1 MSAATNET
9 TNNEEQPN
17 DPISAARLAANRENA
32 KKSTGP
38 TSTAGKAI
46 TRLNAVKCGLTGT
59 NRVFSNK
66 AEADRYTAHIRDY
79 ETLHK
84 PVGPEESAVVQ
95 SIADLRWRL
104 NRIPGLEQA
113 ILAIAGAEV
122 VLKRP
127 GMACD
132 EAESAL
138 ELEARRRH
146 EKELRNL
153 NLQENRLSRR
163 RERETAELERLQS
176 LRKANEE
183 EALREGA
190 KEALLSQHHGEQS
203 TVIAGL
209 GFVFST
215 QRFAKYMK
223 LLTPSQRAK
232 LLQEALAEAS
242 EEPKTQEAAV

>member
-1 MSAATNET
+1 MSEATNET
-9 TNNEEQPN
+9 VDNQEAN

-38 TSTAGKAI
+38 TSPAGKAI

-79 ETLHK
+79 EILHK
-84 PVGPEESAVVQ
+84 PVGPEESALTQ
-95 SIADLRWRL
+95 SIADLRWRV
-104 NRIPGLEQA
+104 NRIPAIEQA
-113 ILAIAGAEV
+113 ILAIAASEV
-122 VLKRP
+122 VHERP

-138 ELEARRRH
+138 HLEVRRRH

-163 RERETAELERLQS
+163 LERENAQIERLQAA
-176 LRKANEE
+176 RKANEE
-183 EALREGA
+183 QALREGA
-190 KEALLSQHHGEQS
+190 KEALLSQHHKEQI
-203 TVIAGL
+203 TIIEGL
-209 GFVFST
+209 GFVFSR
-215 QRFAKYMK
+215 QRFDTYMK
-223 LLTPSQRAK
+223 RLTAPQRAK
-232 LLQEALAEAS
+232 LLQEALAAEGA
-242 EEPKTQEAAV
+242 EPKTEEAAA

>member
-1 MSAATNET
+1 MSDATNET
-9 TNNEEQPN
+9 IDNNPEPN

-79 ETLHK
+79 ELLHK
-84 PVGPEESAVVQ
+84 PVGPEETALTQ

-104 NRIPGLEQA
+104 NRVPAIEQA
-113 ILAIAGAEV
+113 ILALAGAEV
-122 VLKRP
+122 VQELP

-132 EAESAL
+132 EAESTLLL
-138 ELEARRRH
+138 EVSRKH

-153 NLQENRLSRR
+153 HLQENRLTRR
-163 RERETAELERLQS
+163 RERETAELNSLQA
-176 LRKANEE
+176 LRQANEE

-190 KEALLSQHHGEQS
+190 KQAVLSQHYGEKNA
-203 TVIAGL
+203 IIDGL
-209 GFVFST
+209 GFVFSM
-215 QRFAKYMK
+215 QRFDRYMK
-223 LLTPSQRAK
+223 RLTASQRAK
-232 LLQEALAEAS
+232 LLQEALAEQGD
-242 EEPKTQEAAV
+242 EPKTQEAAA